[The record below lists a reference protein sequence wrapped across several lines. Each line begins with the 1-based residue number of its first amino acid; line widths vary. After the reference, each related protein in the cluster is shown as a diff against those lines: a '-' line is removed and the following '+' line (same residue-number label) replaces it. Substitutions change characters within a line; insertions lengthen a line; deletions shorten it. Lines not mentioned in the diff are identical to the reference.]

1 MWSSVNPSPVGKWT
15 SSCCFHRVRWGR
27 RSVASLCFLEH
38 PVFLDY
44 PLGSTSSLHELLGL
58 LLSLLLV
65 FGLCFGLLWLWSC
78 SLGSSMCVPVRLPL
92 EALSMSFDDLSTCIQ
107 VLSDTWKTGQQRL
120 FRSWWLTMA
129 KCSWA
134 GLGWES
140 SGKGSSR
147 TFP

>member
-1 MWSSVNPSPVGKWT
+1 MLS
-15 SSCCFHRVRWGR
+15 R
-27 RSVASLCFLEH
+27 ASN
-38 PVFLDY
+38 V
-44 PLGSTSSLHELLGL
+44 LGLPIGQYLTLHELFGPSEF

-65 FGLCFGLLWLWSC
+65 FGLCFWLLWLWSC
-78 SLGSSMCVPVRLPL
+78 SIGSSLCVPVRLPL

-134 GLGWES
+134 GLGWAGNS
-140 SGKGSSR
+140 LAKGPAELSPDLR
-147 TFP
+147 CVFFQFPPDLASAEMGDNPYL